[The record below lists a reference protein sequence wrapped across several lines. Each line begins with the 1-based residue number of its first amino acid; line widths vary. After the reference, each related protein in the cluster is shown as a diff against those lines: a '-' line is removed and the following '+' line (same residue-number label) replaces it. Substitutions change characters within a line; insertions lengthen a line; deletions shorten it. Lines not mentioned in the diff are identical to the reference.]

1 MRLTQ
6 AHRRL
11 LVAGTNAQRP
21 ALRILET
28 VARVSGAQRLVR
40 IGSAHVSGASY
51 KLMGDAGLG
60 FLEDFARDATV
71 AVPTTVNP
79 LGTDLAQWRDLGV
92 PPEFAEKQDR
102 IARAYVAMGVQPIFS
117 CTPYLLGA
125 RPKFG
130 EHLAWAESNAVC
142 FANSV
147 LGARSNR
154 ESGPS
159 ALAAAIVGAT
169 PHYGLHTDRGRLPT
183 VVVTVDTKP
192 RGIDYSLIGL
202 VAGEQVG
209 AGLPGPPPPSR
220 GRAAGSSPTLA
231 WRSPSWSTDSGPSR
245 RHRARARTTCRACAN
260 RRSSS
265 TTWIPSWSGTHEN
278 PRAGDRAGAC
288 RGDGD
293 CEPRAV
299 LVRRG
304 RRPTDGRT
312 ARPYGR
318 DRAPSPGAHPHRPSE
333 RGRREFPGSLVRNLR
348 VPGGAGGSETPRH
361 AGGSGRDG
369 AERHHVPGHGPP
381 NPGPGRQDDLRG
393 PPVPVR
399 CAETA
404 GAARLGER

>member
-11 LVAGTNAQRP
+11 LVAGTNAQRT

-28 VARVSGAQRLVR
+28 VARISGAQRLVR

-117 CTPYLLGA
+117 CTPYLLGI

-159 ALAAAIVGAT
+159 ALAAAVVGAT
-169 PHYGLHTDRGRLPT
+169 PDYGLHTDRGRLPT
-183 VVVTVDTKP
+183 VVVAVDTKP

-202 VAGEQVG
+202 VAGERVG
-209 AGLPGPPPPSR
+209 DGLPFFR
-220 GRAAGSSPTLA
+220 GFRGNETDLKWLGAALASSGSCAMFHLEGVTPEARKARVKGLKSVRITRADLTAAKRAHTDGTEAEMIGLGSPQLSAEELQEV
-231 WRSPSWSTDSGPSR
+231 
-245 RHRARARTTCRACAN
+245 ARKV
-260 RRSSS
+260 
-265 TTWIPSWSGTHEN
+265 E
-278 PRAGDRAGAC
+278 
-288 RGDGD
+288 
-293 CEPRAV
+293 
-299 LVRRG
+299 
-304 RRPTDGRT
+304 RRPPRIPVWVFTSRVVRDANPEAVATVERTGGRVLADT
-312 ARPYGR
+312 CLEVTLLEHRFGTVAT
-318 DRAPSPGAHPHRPSE
+318 PSGKGAYYLPSLCKQKVI
-333 RGRREFPGSLVRNLR
+333 F
-348 VPGGAGGSETPRH
+348 
-361 AGGSGRDG
+361 
-369 AERHHVPGHGPP
+369 
-381 NPGPGRQDDLRG
+381 DDLD
-393 PPVPVR
+393 
-399 CAETA
+399 T
-404 GAARLGER
+404 LLERYA